1 MRNGFEE
8 ERMDVLSD
16 ELRELGS
23 TSRRLL
29 ERSAGTAPFPPP
41 FDAQAGMD
49 RELWSSLAG
58 LGLLG
63 LAVPEELGGSGG
75 GATELC
81 VVAEQ
86 VGAALPAVPFAGTA
100 AVAAVL
106 VAGADDG
113 VARQVLAEVVKGT
126 LVVAPAWET
135 FPAQVVPGRRAA
147 LQVRDDLVE
156 GALAAVPFGL
166 DVDMVLAFADH
177 ADPAEPQTALL
188 LDTGWDGVRVRAVA
202 ALDVVEP
209 VAAVDVQP
217 VAAPPVPITEVP
229 TARIRVALAAELV
242 GTAQRALDG
251 AVAYAKERRQFGR
264 PIGSF
269 QAIKHLLADR
279 HVQLDAARM
288 LVYTAAAALD
298 AGDSGAAEVAA
309 ALVAACD
316 AADAT
321 TGDALQVH
329 GGIGFTWEHS
339 SHVFLKR
346 ARARRVLLGSQARQ
360 LDGLAQLILER

>member
-1 MRNGFEE
+1 
-8 ERMDVLSD
+8 MDVLSD

-29 ERSAGTAPFPPP
+29 ERSARTSPLPPA
-41 FDAQAGMD
+41 FDAPAGLD
-49 RELWSSLAG
+49 RELWSFLAG

-81 VVAEQ
+81 VLAEE

-106 VAGADDG
+106 VAAADDG
-113 VARQVLAEVVKGT
+113 VARQVLADVVKGT

-147 LQVRDDLVE
+147 LRLSGDRVE
-156 GALAAVPFGL
+156 GTLAAVPFGL
-166 DVDMVLAFADH
+166 DADLVLAFAD
-177 ADPAEPQTALL
+177 PRTLVL
-188 LDTGWDGVRVRAVA
+188 LDASRDAVRVRAVE

-217 VAAPPVPITEVP
+217 VAAPLVPIAEVP
-229 TARIRVALAAELV
+229 IARIRVALAAELV

-251 AVAYAKERRQFGR
+251 AVTYAKERRQFGR

-288 LVYTAAAALD
+288 LVYAAAEVID
-298 AGDSGAAEVAA
+298 AGDSGAEEAAA

-329 GGIGFTWEHS
+329 GGIGFTWEHP
-339 SHVFLKR
+339 SHVYLKR

-360 LDGLAQLILER
+360 LDGLAQLILGR

>member
-1 MRNGFEE
+1 
-8 ERMDVLSD
+8 MDVLSD

-29 ERSAGTAPFPPP
+29 ERSARTSPFPPP
-41 FDAQAGMD
+41 FDASAGLD

-113 VARQVLAEVVKGT
+113 VARQVLGEVVKGT
-126 LVVAPAWET
+126 AVVAPAWET
-135 FPAQVVPGRRAA
+135 FPAQVVPGRRTA
-147 LQVRDDLVE
+147 LRRSGERVE

-166 DVDMVLAFADH
+166 DADLVLAFA
-177 ADPAEPQTALL
+177 ESRTAVL
-188 LDTGWDGVRVRAVA
+188 LDTSWDAVRVRAA
-202 ALDVVEP
+202 PALDVVEP
-209 VAAVDVQP
+209 VAAVDVRP
-217 VAAPPVPITEVP
+217 VAAPLVPIGAVP

-288 LVYTAAAALD
+288 LVHAAAAAID
-298 AGDSGAAEVAA
+298 AGDGDAEEAAAA
-309 ALVAACD
+309 ALVAVCD

-329 GGIGFTWEHS
+329 GGIGFTWEHP
-339 SHVFLKR
+339 SHVYLKR
-346 ARARRVLLGSQARQ
+346 ARARRVMLGSQARQ
-360 LDGLAQLILER
+360 LDGLAKLILER

>member
-1 MRNGFEE
+1 
-8 ERMDVLSD
+8 MDVLSD

-29 ERSAGTAPFPPP
+29 ERSADTSFPPA
-41 FDAQAGMD
+41 FDAPAVPD
-49 RELWSSLAG
+49 RGLWSSLAG

-81 VVAEQ
+81 VLAEEM
-86 VGAALPAVPFAGTA
+86 GAALPAVPFTGTA

-106 VAGADDG
+106 VAAARDD
-113 VARQVLAEVVKGT
+113 VARQVLRDVVTGT
-126 LVVAPAWET
+126 TIVVPAWET
-135 FPAQVVPGRRAA
+135 FPAQVVPGGRAA
-147 LQVRDDLVE
+147 LRVTDGKVQ
-156 GALAAVPFGL
+156 GALTAVPFGL
-166 DVDMVLAFADH
+166 DADMVLAFACRDE
-177 ADPAEPQTALL
+177 ARVVVL
-188 LDTGWDGVRVRAVA
+188 LDTGRDAVRRRATA
-202 ALDVVEP
+202 AFDVVEP
-209 VAAVDVQP
+209 VATVDVAP
-217 VAAPPVPITEVP
+217 TAAPLLPITAVP
-229 TARIRVALAAELV
+229 TARIGVALAAELV
-242 GTAQRALDG
+242 GTARRALDG
-251 AVAYAKERRQFGR
+251 AVAYAKERSQFGR

-288 LVYTAAAALD
+288 LVHTAAAALD
-298 AGDSGAAEVAA
+298 AGRGDAQEAATAA
-309 ALVAACD
+309 VIAACD

-329 GGIGFTWEHS
+329 GGIGFTWEHP

-346 ARARRVLLGSQARQ
+346 ARARRALLGSQARQ
-360 LDGLAQLILER
+360 LDGLAQLILGP

>member
-1 MRNGFEE
+1 
-8 ERMDVLSD
+8 MDVLSD
-16 ELRELGS
+16 ELRELAS

-29 ERSAGTAPFPPP
+29 ERSARTSPLPPP
-41 FDAQAGMD
+41 FGAPAGLD
-49 RELWSSLAG
+49 RELWSALAG

-63 LAVPEELGGSGG
+63 LAVPEELGGSGA

-81 VVAEQ
+81 VLAEQ
-86 VGAALPAVPFAGTA
+86 VGTALPAVPFAGTA

-113 VARQVLAEVVKGT
+113 VARQVLADVVKGT
-126 LVVAPAWET
+126 RVVAPAWET
-135 FPAQVVPGRRAA
+135 FPSEVVPGRRAA
-147 LQVRDDLVE
+147 LRPSGDRVH

-166 DVDMVLAFADH
+166 DADLVLAFAD
-177 ADPAEPQTALL
+177 PRTLVL
-188 LDTGWDGVRVRAVA
+188 LDTSWDGVRVRAA
-202 ALDVVEP
+202 EALDVVEP
-209 VAAVDVQP
+209 VAAVDVEP
-217 VAAPPVPITEVP
+217 VAAPLVPIAVFP
-229 TARIRVALAAELV
+229 TPLIRVALAAELV

-251 AVAYAKERRQFGR
+251 AVTYAKERRQFGR

-269 QAIKHLLADR
+269 QAIKQLLADR

-288 LVYTAAAALD
+288 LVHTAAAAID
-298 AGDSGAAEVAA
+298 AGEPGAEESAA

-329 GGIGFTWEHS
+329 GGIGFTWEHP

-346 ARARRVLLGSQARQ
+346 ARARRALLGSQARQ
-360 LDGLAQLILER
+360 LDGLAELILGR

>member
-1 MRNGFEE
+1 VNGGLEE

-29 ERSAGTAPFPPP
+29 ERSARTSPFPPP
-41 FDAQAGMD
+41 FDAPSGLA

-81 VVAEQ
+81 VLAEQ

-113 VARQVLAEVVKGT
+113 VAHQVLAEVVKGT

-135 FPAQVVPGRRAA
+135 FPAQVVPGRRAG
-147 LQVRDDLVE
+147 LRLSGDRVH

-166 DVDMVLAFADH
+166 DADLVLAFAG
-177 ADPAEPQTALL
+177 PQTFVL
-188 LDTGWDGVRVRAVA
+188 LDTSWDAVRVRAVES
-202 ALDVVEP
+202 LDVVEP

-217 VAAPPVPITEVP
+217 VAAALVPVAAVP

-251 AVAYAKERRQFGR
+251 AVAYAKERKQFGR

-288 LVYTAAAALD
+288 LVHATAAALD
-298 AGDSGAAEVAA
+298 AGDGGAEQAAAA
-309 ALVAACD
+309 ALIAACD
-316 AADAT
+316 AADAAA
-321 TGDALQVH
+321 GDAMQVH
-329 GGIGFTWEHS
+329 GGIGFTWEHP
-339 SHVFLKR
+339 SHLYLKR
-346 ARARRVLLGSQARQ
+346 ARVRRVLLGSQARQ
-360 LDGLAQLILER
+360 LEGLAQLILGR

>member
-1 MRNGFEE
+1 VKAACGAIEE

-23 TSRRLL
+23 TSKRLL
-29 ERSAGTAPFPPP
+29 ERSARTSPLPPP
-41 FDAQAGMD
+41 YDAPARLD

-81 VVAEQ
+81 VLAEQ

-100 AVAAVL
+100 AVAAAL

-126 LVVAPAWET
+126 LVVVPAWET
-135 FPAQVVPGRRAA
+135 FPSEVVPGRRAA
-147 LQVRDDLVE
+147 LRLSGDRVE
-156 GALAAVPFGL
+156 GTLAAVPFGL
-166 DVDMVLAFADH
+166 DADLVLAFADR
-177 ADPAEPQTALL
+177 ADSGMLVL
-188 LDTGWDGVRVRAVA
+188 LDASWDAVRVRAA
-202 ALDVVEP
+202 EAFDSVEA
-209 VAAVDVQP
+209 VAAVDVES
-217 VAAPPVPITEVP
+217 VAAPLIPIAALP
-229 TARIRVALAAELV
+229 TPLIRVALAAELI

-251 AVAYAKERRQFGR
+251 AVTYAKERRQFGR

-288 LVYTAAAALD
+288 LVHAAALAID
-298 AGDSGAAEVAA
+298 AGDGGAEESAA
-309 ALVAACD
+309 AVVAACD

-360 LDGLAQLILER
+360 LEGLAQLILGR

>member
-1 MRNGFEE
+1 MR
-8 ERMDVLSD
+8 D

-23 TSRRLL
+23 TAGRLL
-29 ERSAGTAPFPPP
+29 ERSARTSPLPPP
-41 FDAQAGMD
+41 FGAPVGLD

-81 VVAEQ
+81 VLAEQ

-113 VARQVLAEVVKGT
+113 VARQVLGEVVKGA

-135 FPAQVVPGRRAA
+135 FPVQVVPGRRAA
-147 LQVRDDLVE
+147 LRLSGDRVD

-166 DVDMVLAFADH
+166 DADVVLAFADH
-177 ADPAEPQTALL
+177 ADTVEPRTAVL
-188 LDTGWDGVRVRAVA
+188 LDTSWDGVRVRAVE

-209 VAAVDVQP
+209 VAAVDVEP
-217 VAAPPVPITEVP
+217 VAAPLVPIAEVP

-242 GTAQRALDG
+242 GTAQRALAG

-288 LVYTAAAALD
+288 LVHAAAAAID
-298 AGDSGAAEVAA
+298 AGHGGAEEAAAA

-329 GGIGFTWEHS
+329 GGIGFTWERP
-339 SHVFLKR
+339 SHVYLKR

-360 LDGLAQLILER
+360 LDGLAHLILGR

>member
-1 MRNGFEE
+1 
-8 ERMDVLSD
+8 MDVLSD

-23 TSRRLL
+23 TSMRLL
-29 ERSAGTAPFPPP
+29 ERSARTSPLPPP
-41 FDAQAGMD
+41 FDAPAGLD

-86 VGAALPAVPFAGTA
+86 VGAALPAVPFAGTV

-113 VARQVLAEVVKGT
+113 VARQALGEVVKGT
-126 LVVAPAWET
+126 AIVVPAWET
-135 FPAQVVPGRRAA
+135 FPAQVVPGSRAA
-147 LQVRDDLVE
+147 LRLRDDRVE

-166 DVDMVLAFADH
+166 DADLVLAFADH
-177 ADPAEPQTALL
+177 TDSRMLVL
-188 LDTGWDGVRVRAVA
+188 LDTSWDAVRVRAVES
-202 ALDVVEP
+202 LDVVEP
-209 VAAVDVQP
+209 VAAVDVRP
-217 VAAPPVPITEVP
+217 VAAPRVPISAFP
-229 TARIRVALAAELV
+229 TTLIRMALAAELI

-264 PIGSF
+264 PVGSF

-288 LVYTAAAALD
+288 LVHAAAAAID
-298 AGDSGAAEVAA
+298 AGDGGAEEAAAA

-329 GGIGFTWEHS
+329 GGIGFTWEHP
-339 SHVFLKR
+339 SHVYLKR

-360 LDGLAQLILER
+360 LEGLAQLILR

>member
-1 MRNGFEE
+1 
-8 ERMDVLSD
+8 MDVLND

-29 ERSAGTAPFPPP
+29 ERSARTTSFPPSFGTP
-41 FDAQAGMD
+41 AALD
-49 RELWSSLAG
+49 RELWSAFAG

-81 VVAEQ
+81 VLAEE
-86 VGAALPAVPFAGTA
+86 VGAALPTVPFAGTV
-100 AVAAVL
+100 AVTRVL
-106 VAGADDG
+106 VACADDG
-113 VARQVLAEVVKGT
+113 SARQVLAEVMKGA

-135 FPAQVVPGRRAA
+135 FPAGIVPGRRAA
-147 LQVRDDLVE
+147 LRLTDDRVD
-156 GALAAVPFGL
+156 GALAAVPFGI
-166 DVDMVLAFADH
+166 DADMVLAFAG
-177 ADPAEPQTALL
+177 PATAVL
-188 LDTGWDGVRVRAVA
+188 LDTGTDAVRVRAVP
-202 ALDVVEP
+202 ALDAIEP
-209 VAAVDVQP
+209 LAAIDVQP
-217 VAAPPVPITEVP
+217 VAAPLLPVAGLP
-229 TARIRVALAAELV
+229 TGLIRLVLAAELV
-242 GTAQRALDG
+242 GTAQRALDA

-288 LVYTAAAALD
+288 LVRAAAEALD
-298 AGDSGAAEVAA
+298 AGHAGDEAVAA
-309 ALVAACD
+309 AVIATCD

-329 GGIGFTWEHS
+329 GGIGFTWEHP

-360 LDGLAQLILER
+360 LDGLAQLLLGP

>member
-1 MRNGFEE
+1 
-8 ERMDVLSD
+8 MDVLSD

-29 ERSAGTAPFPPP
+29 ERSARTSPFPPP
-41 FDAQAGMD
+41 FDAPTGLD

-81 VVAEQ
+81 VLAEQ

-106 VAGADDG
+106 VACADDAG
-113 VARQVLAEVVKGT
+113 ARQVLAEVVKGT

-147 LQVRDDLVE
+147 LRRGGDRVE

-166 DVDMVLAFADH
+166 DADLVLAFAD
-177 ADPAEPQTALL
+177 PRTLVL
-188 LDTGWDGVRVRAVA
+188 LDTRSDAVRVRAVE

-209 VAAVDVQP
+209 VAAIDVEP
-217 VAAPPVPITEVP
+217 VAAPLVPVAALPAT
-229 TARIRVALAAELV
+229 RIRAALAAELV

-251 AVAYAKERRQFGR
+251 AVSYAKERRQFGR

-288 LVYTAAAALD
+288 LVYTAAAAID
-298 AGDSGAAEVAA
+298 AGDSGAEEAAA

-329 GGIGFTWEHS
+329 GGIGFTWEHP
-339 SHVFLKR
+339 SHVYLKR

-360 LDGLAQLILER
+360 LDGLAQLILGR

>member
-1 MRNGFEE
+1 MSNGFEE

-29 ERSAGTAPFPPP
+29 ERSARTSPLPPP
-41 FDAQAGMD
+41 FDAPAGLD

-113 VARQVLAEVVKGT
+113 VARQVLAGVVKGT

-135 FPAQVVPGRRAA
+135 FPAQVVPGRRPA
-147 LQVRDDLVE
+147 LQVRGDLVE

-166 DVDMVLAFADH
+166 DADMVLAFAD
-177 ADPAEPQTALL
+177 PAEPRTAVL
-188 LDTGWDGVRVRAVA
+188 LDASWDAVRVRAVA

-209 VAAVDVQP
+209 VAAVDVRP
-217 VAAPPVPITEVP
+217 VAAPLVPIGAVP
-229 TARIRVALAAELV
+229 IARIRLVLAAELV

-279 HVQLDAARM
+279 HIQLDAARM

-298 AGDSGAAEVAA
+298 AGDSGAEEVAA
-309 ALVAACD
+309 ALIAACD

-329 GGIGFTWEHS
+329 GGIGFTWEHP

-360 LDGLAQLILER
+360 LEGLAQLILGR

>member
-1 MRNGFEE
+1 
-8 ERMDVLSD
+8 MDVLSD

-23 TSRRLL
+23 TSRRLM
-29 ERSAGTAPFPPP
+29 ERSARTSPFPPP
-41 FDAQAGMD
+41 FDALAGLD

-63 LAVPEELGGSGG
+63 LAVPEEFGGSGG

-81 VVAEQ
+81 VLAEE

-126 LVVAPAWET
+126 IVVAPAWET
-135 FPAQVVPGRRAA
+135 FPAQVVPGSRAA
-147 LQVRDDLVE
+147 LRRSGDRVE

-166 DVDMVLAFADH
+166 DADMVLAFAD
-177 ADPAEPQTALL
+177 PVEPRTAVL
-188 LDTGWDGVRVRAVA
+188 LDTSWDAVGVRAVA

-209 VAAVDVQP
+209 VAAVDVRL
-217 VAAPPVPITEVP
+217 VAAPLVPIGAVP
-229 TARIRVALAAELV
+229 TARIRLVLAAELV

-288 LVYTAAAALD
+288 LVYAAATSID
-298 AGDSGAAEVAA
+298 AGDGGAEEAA
-309 ALVAACD
+309 ATALVAVCD

-329 GGIGFTWEHS
+329 GGIGFTWEHP

-360 LDGLAQLILER
+360 LDGLAQLILGR

>member
-1 MRNGFEE
+1 
-8 ERMDVLSD
+8 MDVLSD

-29 ERSAGTAPFPPP
+29 ERSARTSPLPPP
-41 FDAQAGMD
+41 FGATARLD

-81 VVAEQ
+81 VLAEE

-113 VARQVLAEVVKGT
+113 VGRQVLAEVVKGT

-135 FPAQVVPGRRAA
+135 FPAQIVPGRRTA
-147 LQVRDDLVE
+147 LRLEGDRVD
-156 GALAAVPFGL
+156 GALAAVPFGIDADL
-166 DVDMVLAFADH
+166 VLAFAD
-177 ADPAEPQTALL
+177 QMLVL
-188 LDTGWDGVRVRAVA
+188 VDTSWDAVRVRAVE

-209 VAAVDVQP
+209 VAAVDVAP
-217 VAAPPVPITEVP
+217 VAAPLVQIAEVP
-229 TARIRVALAAELV
+229 TARIRAVLAAELV

-288 LVYTAAAALD
+288 LVRTAAAAID
-298 AGDSGAAEVAA
+298 AGDVSAEEGAAA

-329 GGIGFTWEHS
+329 GGIGFTWEHP

-360 LDGLAQLILER
+360 LDGLAKLILGR

>member
-1 MRNGFEE
+1 
-8 ERMDVLSD
+8 MDVLSD
-16 ELRELGS
+16 ALRELGS

-29 ERSAGTAPFPPP
+29 ERAARTSPVPPAFGVP
-41 FDAQAGMD
+41 AELD
-49 RELWSSLAG
+49 RELWSALAE

-75 GATELC
+75 GVTELC
-81 VVAEQ
+81 VLAEQ

-106 VAGADDG
+106 VAGLDDGTDDG
-113 VARQVLAEVVKGT
+113 VARQVLADLVKGT

-135 FPAQVVPGRRAA
+135 FPAQVVPGRRTA
-147 LQVRDDLVE
+147 LRVSDGRVD
-156 GALAAVPFGL
+156 GALAAVPFGRAADL
-166 DVDMVLAFADH
+166 VLAFA
-177 ADPAEPQTALL
+177 EPLTAVL
-188 LDTGWDGVRVRAVA
+188 LDTRRDGVQTRAVES
-202 ALDVVEP
+202 LDVREP
-209 VAAVDVQP
+209 VAAVTAQG
-217 VAAPPVPITEVP
+217 VAAPLV
-229 TARIRVALAAELV
+229 RIAAFPAAQIQVALAAELV

-251 AVAYAKERRQFGR
+251 AVAYAKDRRQFGR

-269 QAIKHLLADR
+269 QALKHLLADR

-288 LVYTAAAALD
+288 LVHAAAELIDAGESSAAAATT
-298 AGDSGAAEVAA
+298 

-316 AADAT
+316 AADVT

-329 GGIGFTWEHS
+329 GGIGFTWEHP
-339 SHVFLKR
+339 SHVYLRR

-360 LDGLAQLILER
+360 LDGLAQLLLGR

>member
-1 MRNGFEE
+1 
-8 ERMDVLSD
+8 MDVLSD

-29 ERSAGTAPFPPP
+29 ERSARTSPFPPP
-41 FDAQAGMD
+41 FGAPAGLD

-81 VVAEQ
+81 VLAEE

-106 VAGADDG
+106 VARADDG

-147 LQVRDDLVE
+147 LRRSGDRVD

-166 DVDMVLAFADH
+166 DADMVLAFAD
-177 ADPAEPQTALL
+177 PAEPRTVVL
-188 LDTGWDGVRVRAVA
+188 LDTSWDAVQVRAA
-202 ALDVVEP
+202 EALDVAEP
-209 VAAVDVQP
+209 VAAVDVEP
-217 VAAPPVPITEVP
+217 VAAPLVPIAALP
-229 TARIRVALAAELV
+229 TPLIRVALAAELV

-298 AGDSGAAEVAA
+298 AGHGGAEEAVAEEAVAA
-309 ALVAACD
+309 ALIAACD
-316 AADAT
+316 AADAA

-329 GGIGFTWEHS
+329 GGIGFTWEHP

-360 LDGLAQLILER
+360 LDGLAQLILGR

>member
-1 MRNGFEE
+1 VNGGLEE

-29 ERSAGTAPFPPP
+29 ERSARTSPLPPLFGAP
-41 FDAQAGMD
+41 AGLD

-81 VVAEQ
+81 VLAEE

-135 FPAQVVPGRRAA
+135 FPAQIVPGRRTA
-147 LQVRDDLVE
+147 LRLEGDRVD
-156 GALAAVPFGL
+156 GALAAVPFGIDADL
-166 DVDMVLAFADH
+166 VLAFADH
-177 ADPAEPQTALL
+177 ADSRMLL
-188 LDTGWDGVRVRAVA
+188 LDTSWDAVRVRAVE

-209 VAAVDVQP
+209 VAAVDVAP
-217 VAAPPVPITEVP
+217 VVAPLVPIAALP
-229 TARIRVALAAELV
+229 TARIRAVLAAELV

-288 LVYTAAAALD
+288 LVRTAAAAID
-298 AGDSGAAEVAA
+298 AGDVSAEEGAAA

-329 GGIGFTWEHS
+329 GGIGFTWEHP

-360 LDGLAQLILER
+360 LDGLAKLILGR

>member
-1 MRNGFEE
+1 
-8 ERMDVLSD
+8 
-16 ELRELGS
+16 
-23 TSRRLL
+23 
-29 ERSAGTAPFPPP
+29 
-41 FDAQAGMD
+41 
-49 RELWSSLAG
+49 
-58 LGLLG
+58 
-63 LAVPEELGGSGG
+63 
-75 GATELC
+75 
-81 VVAEQ
+81 
-86 VGAALPAVPFAGTA
+86 
-100 AVAAVL
+100 
-106 VAGADDG
+106 
-113 VARQVLAEVVKGT
+113 VKGT

-135 FPAQVVPGRRAA
+135 FPAQVVPGRRPA
-147 LQVRDDLVE
+147 LQVRGDLVE

-166 DVDMVLAFADH
+166 DADMVLAFAD
-177 ADPAEPQTALL
+177 PAEPRTAVL
-188 LDTGWDGVRVRAVA
+188 LDASWDAVRVRAVA

-209 VAAVDVQP
+209 VAAVDVRP
-217 VAAPPVPITEVP
+217 VAAPLVPIGAVP
-229 TARIRVALAAELV
+229 IARIRLVLAAELV

-279 HVQLDAARM
+279 HIQLDAARM

-298 AGDSGAAEVAA
+298 AGDSGAEEVAA
-309 ALVAACD
+309 ALIAACD

-329 GGIGFTWEHS
+329 GGIGFTWEHP

-360 LDGLAQLILER
+360 LEGLAQLILGR